1 MGYVTCMIRFLAL
14 FLSAFS
20 TLPILSLADETTG
33 QPVLVE
39 LFANQNCSACPQ
51 AHRTM
56 TEVQETRDDVL
67 VLTWVVDYW
76 DYLGEPDPMAMPEAK
91 ARQAAYSDWLSM
103 RAPYTPQ
110 SIYNGVKECPGPRR
124 RQVLDNINKLAD
136 AQPSSVRMTEANGL
150 ISVAPARGD
159 GLRLIRVNYLSAT
172 AHDTGMVNPVIGVT
186 DLTGLQSVAHECR
199 NDCAVLLQ
207 SFESGEVF
215 AFWQPEAEN

>member
-1 MGYVTCMIRFLAL
+1 MDYARRMIRFSAL
-14 FLSAFS
+14 FVSLFMLFGLSSAAQDG
-20 TLPILSLADETTG
+20 TK
-33 QPVLVE
+33 PVLVE

-56 TEVQETRDDVL
+56 REVSETRDDVL

-124 RQVLDNINKLAD
+124 KQVLANIDSLAGAAD
-136 AQPSSVRMTEANGL
+136 SEAQLMETNGL
-150 ISVAPARGD
+150 ISANLNQAPD
-159 GLRLIRVNYLSAT
+159 LRLIRVEFLPAES
-172 AHDTGMVNPVIGVT
+172 HDTGMVNPVNAVT
-186 DLTGLQSVAHECR
+186 RLDGLQNVAHECER
-199 NDCAVLLQ
+199 DCAILLQ
-207 SFESGEVF
+207 SFSTGEIL
-215 AFWQPEAEN
+215 AFWQPGTVN